1 MKANV
6 AYEVF
11 KALSDEE
18 KGYFMTLVQNDDYN
32 LRIVTPKNKKTK
44 KILISEQEATELLLK
59 TIFSKPQKR
68 NS

>member
-18 KGYFMTLVQNDDYN
+18 KGYFMTLVQNDEYN

-44 KILISEQEATELLLK
+44 RVLISKQEAIELLLK
-59 TIFSKPQKR
+59 TVFSKPQKR